1 MKRLA
6 LLVTTLVLTLP
17 GCKELGDEDSADTGD
32 TGDDGDKPMLGA
44 SPSGACEAV
53 IFDLDQLVAENR
65 LPTPSAEFAR
75 SLYFGDAVP
84 GDEESPQSTATPLQ
98 GFVRDAGAE
107 LGRVEDGVLTDDA
120 AILAALESGAPED
133 LIAVQW
139 RITMML
145 SLIVRARLY
154 TVAESQADTA
164 RDPALLYAAWDEA
177 YCLWDGG
184 LRALAEQADA
194 LPEAPSYDTFTTDI
208 ETAFTDGHA
217 GIESDE
223 ASWAV
228 EPFVVKPAKQIAE
241 KSTFVVAARLVVA
254 HAKAAQAGDTRAAM
268 HALGAFGVLEDRI
281 LGRNTPGIEIIR
293 TMLAGEPTA
302 IDPSVIE
309 QEIAIAFVKRARK
322 YCDEAVELGALGS
335 ADGVKGAW
343 EGIIYTRAI
352 LPAAT
357 RLVPSTDAEA
367 WLATWDTYREAI
379 LADDPTAAIDASQ
392 TLVDLDCAVQAAL
405 GIAMCTATADEFAE

>member
-1 MKRLA
+1 
-6 LLVTTLVLTLP
+6 
-17 GCKELGDEDSADTGD
+17 
-32 TGDDGDKPMLGA
+32 
-44 SPSGACEAV
+44 
-53 IFDLDQLVAENR
+53 
-65 LPTPSAEFAR
+65 
-75 SLYFGDAVP
+75 
-84 GDEESPQSTATPLQ
+84 
-98 GFVRDAGAE
+98 
-107 LGRVEDGVLTDDA
+107 
-120 AILAALESGAPED
+120 
-133 LIAVQW
+133 
-139 RITMML
+139 
-145 SLIVRARLY
+145 
-154 TVAESQADTA
+154 
-164 RDPALLYAAWDEA
+164 
-177 YCLWDGG
+177 
-184 LRALAEQADA
+184 
-194 LPEAPSYDTFTTDI
+194 
-208 ETAFTDGHA
+208 
-217 GIESDE
+217 
-223 ASWAV
+223 
-228 EPFVVKPAKQIAE
+228 
-241 KSTFVVAARLVVA
+241 
-254 HAKAAQAGDTRAAM
+254 M